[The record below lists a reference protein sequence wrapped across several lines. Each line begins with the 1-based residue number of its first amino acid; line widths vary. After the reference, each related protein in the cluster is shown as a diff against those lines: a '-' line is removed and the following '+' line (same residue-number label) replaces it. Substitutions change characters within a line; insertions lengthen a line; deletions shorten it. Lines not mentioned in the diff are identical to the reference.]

1 MRQEFLGAVVT
12 QRAGLRLPARAGMD
26 PAWTLLGSV
35 AKGCGPGLFSLAFA
49 WAIRP
54 ELGLNLP
61 GTPSRLVALLLLA
74 ACAIAWKATRP
85 A

>member
-1 MRQEFLGAVVT
+1 MRQELLGAVVI
-12 QRAGLRLPARAGMD
+12 QRAGLRLPARTGLD
-26 PAWTLLGSV
+26 PAWTLLCSV
-35 AKGCGPGLFSLAFA
+35 AKWFGAGLFSLAFA

-61 GTPSRLVALLLLA
+61 GTPFRLAALLLLA
-74 ACAIAWKATRP
+74 ARAIAWKATPP